1 MGINTDPVQIER
13 SATTTQLRLEAAL
26 GITDAHRLHELLS
39 PALLAG
45 QSIAIHAERV
55 ERIDTA
61 ALQVL
66 ACFCRTAHEQGLTLT
81 WHEPSPNMR
90 QTAQLLG
97 LESIFEITP

>member
-1 MGINTDPVQIER
+1 MENNTDPVQVKR
-13 SATTTQLRLEAAL
+13 NADATQVRLEAAL
-26 GITDAHRLHELLS
+26 GIRDAQRLHELLS
-39 PALLAG
+39 PALLAS
-45 QSIAIHAERV
+45 QAITIDGARV

-66 ACFCRTAHEQGLTLT
+66 ANFCRTAHEQGLTLT
-81 WHEPSPNMR
+81 WQEPSPGLQ